1 MKKISL
7 FSLMLAISMTAL
19 SQFIN
24 IRGIVKD
31 TDGEALVGANV
42 VVENTLLGVISN
54 SKGEF
59 KLSLDAK
66 KTYKIKVSY
75 MGYDS
80 YVIEATPPFE
90 SSYKVVLQS
99 SMFIADEV
107 VVTATRAGNKTPMAY
122 ENMEKEE
129 IAAQN
134 MGQDMGY
141 LLSLTPSLVQSSE
154 SGTGIGYTNFRIRG
168 ADPSRINI
176 TVDGIPLN
184 DAESQ
189 QVFWV
194 NMPSFSS
201 SLSSIQ
207 VQRGVGTSTN
217 GAAAFGATV
226 NMQTATPSRE
236 AYAEISSTFG
246 SYNTWINTMKAGTGL
261 IKDRISLDFRYSNMK
276 SDGYVDYAFSDNQSM
291 QFTGTYFTKKGRVK
305 ANVILGEQHSGI
317 SWWGVDEE
325 TLENDRTYNPAGQ
338 YLTPSG
344 EQRYYENQTDNYWQN
359 HYHLV
364 YSTNLSDRLLFNAAL
379 YYVDGRGYYEQF
391 KQDEEL
397 ADYYLPEII
406 IISDTIRST
415 DLIRQKWLD
424 NDFYGTVFSLIWS
437 GDQLKLSSGGGLNRY
452 VGDHFGELIWMRY
465 AGDAEKEHEWYRN
478 SSEKWDGNLYL
489 KSNYQI
495 TNRLNL
501 FADLQYRYVNY
512 LLDGIDDDGYMRELD
527 QEHSFHFFNPKL
539 GAQMEISTTQYAYA
553 SFSIGNR
560 EPTRQNFKDA
570 TGDPESTPRAERL
583 RDLELGYSFS
593 SHRMAAAVNLYYMD
607 YKDQLVPTGE
617 LSNDGYPV
625 MTNVEK
631 SYRSGVELSLGI
643 QPFSFLEWNANLTL
657 SRNRIR
663 DFVESYVDYNST
675 TWEGT
680 ATSRSLGDMDI
691 AYSPSVITS
700 GDLVFHLAKSAS
712 LHFISQ
718 YVSEQYFVNS
728 MNENMKLDAWFVNN
742 LRLDYSFPVR
752 KIGVLGLQFQVNNLF
767 NVLYE
772 NNAYGGTWWQ
782 DGEEYYWSAYFP
794 QATINCLAKVSLRF

>member
-1 MKKISL
+1 MKRIIL
-7 FSLMLAISMTAL
+7 FSFLVANSLAAIAQKTTITGVVS
-19 SQFIN
+19 
-24 IRGIVKD
+24 D
-31 TDGEALVGANV
+31 TDGEMLVGANV
-42 VVENTLLGVISN
+42 VVKNSQLGVISN
-54 SKGEF
+54 GDGVFE
-59 KLSLDAK
+59 LTLDERK
-66 KTYKIKVSY
+66 SYEISVSF
-75 MGYDS
+75 MGYETHI
-80 YVIEATPPFE
+80 IELHPPFKDRYE
-90 SSYKVVLQS
+90 VVLET

-107 VVTATRAGNKTPMAY
+107 VVRATRAGDRTPMAY

-217 GAAAFGATV
+217 GSAAFGATV
-226 NMQTATPSRE
+226 NMQTETSSRE
-236 AYAEISSTFG
+236 AYADISSTFG
-246 SYNTWINTMKAGTGL
+246 SYNTWINTVKAGTGL
-261 IKDRISLDFRYSNMK
+261 IKDRVSFDFRYSNLK
-276 SDGYVDYAFSDNQSM
+276 SDGYVDYASSDNQSM
-291 QFTGTYFTKKGRVK
+291 QFTGTYFTNKGRIK

-317 SWWGVDEE
+317 SWWGVDKV
-325 TLENDRTYNPAGQ
+325 TLDTNRTYNPAGQ
-338 YLTPSG
+338 YVTPSG
-344 EQRYYENQTDNYWQN
+344 ENRYYENQTDNYWQN

-364 YSTNLSDRLLFNAAL
+364 YSTNLTENLLLNAAVF
-379 YYVDGRGYYEQF
+379 YVDGRGYYEQF
-391 KQDEEL
+391 KQDEALE
-397 ADYYLPEII
+397 DYYLPPIVVEN
-406 IISDTIRST
+406 DTITNT
-415 DLIRQKWLD
+415 DLVRQKWLD
-424 NDFYGTVFSLIWS
+424 NDFYGGVFSLIYS
-437 GDQLKLSSGGGLNRY
+437 LDRLKLTGGGGLNKY
-452 VGDHFGELIWMRY
+452 VGGHYGDIIWMRY
-465 AGDAEKEHEWYRN
+465 AGDTEKDHEWYRN

-489 KSNYQI
+489 KSNYQL
-495 TNRLNL
+495 NPRLNL
-501 FADLQYRYVNY
+501 FADVQYRHVSYSME
-512 LLDGIDDDGYMRELD
+512 GIDDDGYMRELD
-527 QEHSFHFFNPKL
+527 QEHIFNFFNPKL
-539 GAQMEISTTQYAYA
+539 GAQLEISSTQYAYA

-593 SHRMAAAVNLYYMD
+593 SKSLAVTVNLYYMD

-617 LSNDGYPV
+617 LSQDGYPI
-625 MTNVEK
+625 MTNVDN
-631 SYRSGVELSLGI
+631 SYRAGMELSFGV

-657 SRNRIR
+657 SRNKIR

-680 ATSRSLGDMDI
+680 ASSRDLGDVDI
-691 AYSPSVITS
+691 AYSPSVIS
-700 GDLVFHLAKSAS
+700 SSDLIFHLAKSME
-712 LHFISQ
+712 LHLISQ
-718 YVSEQYFVNS
+718 YVSEQYFVNT
-728 MNENMKLDAWFVNN
+728 MNENMKMDSWFVNN
-742 LRLDYSFPVR
+742 LRIDYSFPVR
-752 KIGVLGLQFQVNNLF
+752 KLGVIGLQFQVNNLF
-767 NVLYE
+767 NTLYE

-794 QATINCLAKVSLRF
+794 QATINYLAKVSLRF

>member
-1 MKKISL
+1 MVV
-7 FSLMLAISMTAL
+7 L
-19 SQFIN
+19 SQKTY

-31 TDGEALVGANV
+31 AEGEALIGANV
-42 VVENTLLGVISN
+42 VVENTFLGVISN
-54 SKGEF
+54 VDGEF
-59 KLSLDAK
+59 ELGLDEK
-66 KTYKIKVSY
+66 KSYDITVSY

-80 YVIEATPPFE
+80 YVIHASPPFHE
-90 SSYKVVLQS
+90 QYDVVLQT

-107 VVTATRAGNKTPMAY
+107 VVRATRAGNKTPMAY
-122 ENMEKEE
+122 ENMEQEE
-129 IAAQN
+129 IEAQN

-236 AYAEISSTFG
+236 AYADISSTFG
-246 SYNTWINTMKAGTGL
+246 SYNTWINTVKAGTGL
-261 IKDRISLDFRYSNMK
+261 IKDRLSFDFRYSNLK

-291 QFTGTYFTKKGRVK
+291 QFTGNYFTKKGRIK

-317 SWWGVDEE
+317 SWWGVDEA
-325 TLENDRTYNPAGQ
+325 TLDINRTYNPAGQ
-338 YLTPSG
+338 YVTPSG
-344 EQRYYENQTDNYWQN
+344 ENRYYENQTDNYWQN

-364 YSTNLSDRLLFNAAL
+364 YSTNLTENLLLNAAIF
-379 YYVDGRGYYEQF
+379 YVDGKGYYEQF
-391 KQDEEL
+391 KQDEDV
-397 ADYYLPEII
+397 ADYYLPEIVI
-406 IISDTIRST
+406 ENDTITRT
-415 DLIRQKWLD
+415 DLVRQKWLD

-437 GDQLKLSSGGGLNRY
+437 GDQMKLTGGGGINRY
-452 VGDHFGELIWMRY
+452 VGDHFGEIIWMRY
-465 AGDAEKEHEWYRN
+465 AGDTEKEHEWYRN
-478 SSEKWDGNLYL
+478 DSEKWDGSLYL

-501 FADLQYRYVNY
+501 FADVQYRYVNY
-512 LLDGIDDDGYMRELD
+512 LLAGIDDDGFMRELD
-527 QEHSFHFFNPKL
+527 QEHIFHFFNPKL
-539 GAQMEISTTQYAYA
+539 GAQVEIDATQYAYA

-570 TGDPESTPRAERL
+570 TGDSESTPRAEQL
-583 RDLELGYSFS
+583 RDLEMGYSFS
-593 SHRMAAAVNLYYMD
+593 SHSLAASVNLYYMD
-607 YKDQLVPTGE
+607 YNNQLVPTGE
-617 LSNDGYPV
+617 ISNDGYPI

-631 SYRSGVELSLGI
+631 SYRAGIELSIGVK
-643 QPFSFLEWNANLTL
+643 PVSFVEWNASLTL

-663 DFVESYVDYNST
+663 DFEESYVDYSSS

-680 ATSRSLGDMDI
+680 ATSRTLGDVDI
-691 AYSPSVITS
+691 AYSPSVIS
-700 GDLVFHLAKSAS
+700 SSDLAFHLAESME

-718 YVSEQYFVNS
+718 YVSEQYFVNT
-728 MNENMKLDAWFVNN
+728 MNESMKLDAWFVNS
-742 LRLDYSFPVR
+742 LRFDYSFPLKKVG
-752 KIGVLGLQFQVNNLF
+752 IIGLQLQVNNLF
-767 NVLYE
+767 NSLYE

-794 QATINCLAKVSLRF
+794 QATINYLAKVSLRF